1 MDIHAGWHP
10 AERKK
15 KHRKNKERPLA
26 ERADTGHRME
36 RADRGAV
43 SRYHPDA
50 MDEAMPA
57 SDPGNKRKRDG
68 DTALKH
74 RAVVNSL
81 GFIGKIW

>member
-1 MDIHAGWHP
+1 
-10 AERKK
+10 
-15 KHRKNKERPLA
+15 
-26 ERADTGHRME
+26 
-36 RADRGAV
+36 
-43 SRYHPDA
+43 